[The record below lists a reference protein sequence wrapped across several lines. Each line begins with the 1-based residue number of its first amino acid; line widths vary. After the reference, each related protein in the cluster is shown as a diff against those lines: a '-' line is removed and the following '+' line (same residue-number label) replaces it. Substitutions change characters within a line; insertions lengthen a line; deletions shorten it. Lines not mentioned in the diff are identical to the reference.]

1 VGQRVNVNGVGSL
14 LSLISHVNPLLAGDQ
29 VNQLV
34 AVLAD
39 NHRSVVT
46 SDVVPAD
53 AVVVFVVE
61 DGQARLVVE
70 LLQPLDGDADVVLG
84 VDGPVLDALE
94 VVRLPLALLSSCAP
108 EGLSRG
114 GAVGRGDAGVAGA
127 GPEPPVD
134 DDGGEVRG
142 VAALVLEVA
151 LPAAGVHRGD
161 VISLHNL
168 SEHLELSL
176 GVKGHEVHA
185 SVPAEVT
192 PVKPIPVLKLM
203 PGFPPG
209 QEVIVVT
216 NFHV

>member
-1 VGQRVNVNGVGSL
+1 MGQRVNVNGVGSL
-14 LSLISHVNPLLAGDQ
+14 LSLISHVNPLLASDQ
-29 VNQLV
+29 VDQLV

-39 NHRSVVT
+39 NHRSKTFLLALLFVAATHLPVVT

-94 VVRLPLALLSSCAP
+94 VVRLPLALPAKHRDRDDDTPPHTRHLLSSCAP
-108 EGLSRG
+108 AGLSGG

-161 VISLHNL
+161 VI
-168 SEHLELSL
+168 
-176 GVKGHEVHA
+176 
-185 SVPAEVT
+185 
-192 PVKPIPVLKLM
+192 
-203 PGFPPG
+203 
-209 QEVIVVT
+209 
-216 NFHV
+216 